1 VPRLAYPRAAHPQ
14 FLEIQEM
21 GTRVDEN
28 IAFALILGSKFLN
41 FREKHANPG
50 LGVPTWGAACRR
62 ASGVPT
68 CKWRSTTCE
77 RRGPAAAL
85 A

>member
-1 VPRLAYPRAAHPQ
+1 
-14 FLEIQEM
+14 M

-62 ASGVPT
+62 G
-68 CKWRSTTCE
+68 E
-77 RRGPAAAL
+77 RRADVQVA
-85 A
+85 